1 MGCPSRTAKER
12 KAKGRAYLVDARR
25 RQRAGRRR
33 DGWRRRSPSRRR
45 QGRKTTGGEKS
56 EKREKGGRKRDE
68 HGCLSVSEPSSSQP
82 ATHLKLVD
90 FDSIASQSRSER
102 LSPTSCRAY
111 SQARTRLAL
120 SSSSVFH
127 IKQRYSFSCVR
138 KVFEMEFL
146 YIKYKLITKL
156 ITEFVYKLRDELI
169 KIN

>member
-1 MGCPSRTAKER
+1 MLRLAQQKER
-12 KAKGRAYLVDARR
+12 EGWAYLVDARR

-33 DGWRRRSPSRRR
+33 DEWRRRSPSRRR

-56 EKREKGGRKRDE
+56 EKREKGGRNRDE

-82 ATHLKLVD
+82 ATHLKLVE

-111 SQARTRLAL
+111 SQARTRTRLAL

-138 KVFEMEFL
+138 KVFEIEFL
-146 YIKYKLITKL
+146 YIKYKLIIKL